1 MNKEEKAEST
11 DSNKIKYLILIFI
24 GILVLGVPAV
34 YGKAHAHAHVSHS
47 TSHASS
53 HSTSSSKS
61 SGAKTTIKGAK
72 SYTGKTYT
80 APKSFSSKYSS
91 STIKTET
98 VNSNPSHFT
107 SYSTTNMFR
116 PNFWTAMWAF
126 KCMDNNT
133 KEASEQDISKE
144 LEERG
149 YSQEEIQEILKEG
162 KEAEKAEE
170 QQQKED
176 DKVFGIILICLITG
190 GIIVVLIIKY
200 IDEH

>member
-1 MNKEEKAEST
+1 MK
-11 DSNKIKYLILIFI
+11 NKIKLISLIII
-24 GILVLGVPAV
+24 GILILGATTV
-34 YGKAHAHAHVSHS
+34 YGRATVHAPVSHS

-53 HSTSSSKS
+53 HSTSTSKS
-61 SGAKTTIKGAK
+61 SSAKTTIKG
-72 SYTGKTYT
+72 YTSHAGKTYT
-80 APKSFSSKYSS
+80 APKSFSSKYNSS
-91 STIKTET
+91 NIKTGT
-98 VNSNPSHFT
+98 VNSNPSHYT
-107 SYSTTNMFR
+107 SYSTSNMFR

-133 KEASEQDISKE
+133 KEVTEQDISKE

-149 YSQEEIQEILKEG
+149 YSQEEIKEILKKGE
-162 KEAEKAEE
+162 EAKQAEE

-176 DKVFGIILICLITG
+176 IKVFWIVIICLITG

>member
-1 MNKEEKAEST
+1 MK
-11 DSNKIKYLILIFI
+11 NKIKLISLIII
-24 GILVLGVPAV
+24 GILILGVPAV

-53 HSTSSSKS
+53 HSTSTSKS
-61 SGAKTTIKGAK
+61 SGAKTTIKG
-72 SYTGKTYT
+72 YTSHAGKTYT
-80 APKSFSSKYSS
+80 APKSFSSKYNSS
-91 STIKTET
+91 NIKTGT
-98 VNSNPSHFT
+98 VNSNPNHYT
-107 SYSTTNMFR
+107 SYSASNMFR

-133 KEASEQDISKE
+133 KEVTEQDISKE

-149 YSQEEIQEILKEG
+149 YSQEEIKEILKEG
-162 KEAEKAEE
+162 EEAKQAEE

-176 DKVFGIILICLITG
+176 IKVFWIVIICLITG

-200 IDEH
+200 MHDKEG

>member
-1 MNKEEKAEST
+1 MKR
-11 DSNKIKYLILIFI
+11 KIKIISLIII
-24 GILVLGVPAV
+24 GILILGATTV
-34 YGKAHAHAHVSHS
+34 YGKATAHAHVSHS

-53 HSTSSSKS
+53 HSTSKS
-61 SGAKTTIKGAK
+61 SSAKTTIKG
-72 SYTGKTYT
+72 YTSHAGKTYT
-80 APKSFSSKYSS
+80 APKSFSSKYNSS
-91 STIKTET
+91 NIKTGT

-133 KEASEQDISKE
+133 KEVTEQDISKE

-149 YSQEEIQEILKEG
+149 YSQEEIKEILKEG
-162 KEAEKAEE
+162 EEAKQAEE
-170 QQQKED
+170 QQKKED
-176 DKVFGIILICLITG
+176 DKIFSIVLICLIAG
-190 GIIVVLIIKY
+190 GIIIVLILKY

>member
-1 MNKEEKAEST
+1 MK
-11 DSNKIKYLILIFI
+11 NKIISLIII
-24 GILVLGVPAV
+24 GILILGTTNV
-34 YGKAHAHAHVSHS
+34 YGKASAHSHAHSHAHVSHS

-61 SGAKTTIKGAK
+61 SGAKTTIKG
-72 SYTGKTYT
+72 YTSHAGKTYT
-80 APKSFSSKYSS
+80 TPKSFSSKYNSS
-91 STIKTET
+91 NIKTGT

-107 SYSTTNMFR
+107 SYGTTNMFR

-133 KEASEQDISKE
+133 KEVSEQDISKE

-149 YSQEEIQEILKEG
+149 YSQEEIKEILKEG
-162 KEAEKAEE
+162 EEAKQAEE
-170 QQQKED
+170 QQKKED
-176 DKVFGIILICLITG
+176 DKISLIVLICLIAG
-190 GIIVVLIIKY
+190 GIIIVLILKY

>member
-1 MNKEEKAEST
+1 MRR
-11 DSNKIKYLILIFI
+11 KIKIISLIII
-24 GILVLGVPAV
+24 GILILGATTV
-34 YGKAHAHAHVSHS
+34 YGKATAHAHVSHS

-53 HSTSSSKS
+53 HSTSKS
-61 SGAKTTIKGAK
+61 SSTKSSSSAKTAIKGAK

-80 APKSFSSKYSS
+80 APKSFSSKYNSS
-91 STIKTET
+91 NIKTGT

-107 SYSTTNMFR
+107 SYSTSNIFR

-133 KEASEQDISKE
+133 KEVTEQDISKE

-170 QQQKED
+170 QQKKED
-176 DKVFGIILICLITG
+176 DKILLIVLICMIVG
-190 GIIVVLIIKY
+190 GIIVALIIKY
-200 IDEH
+200 MYDKED